1 MCLCWRSSPAEP
13 QAVPAP
19 FTGALGMAESCEPG
33 CPALPLPAPPSSRS
47 SAGGGGGHDDTLIP
61 QPGMAVFFL
70 PLWRISVF
78 PEPHYSKL
86 YSFVNPPSVLGKS
99 GELGEMRKGTALFLQ
114 GSCCSHT
121 ALNKFPGELGLGTV
135 HIQTKPVPAVSTSGS
150 PGVPSAPLDTLS
162 LRAQPFRPIL
172 SSCPLQAPL
181 CLLDLF

>member
-1 MCLCWRSSPAEP
+1 M
-13 QAVPAP
+13 
-19 FTGALGMAESCEPG
+19 
-33 CPALPLPAPPSSRS
+33 
-47 SAGGGGGHDDTLIP
+47 
-61 QPGMAVFFL
+61 FFL

-135 HIQTKPVPAVSTSGS
+135 YTYRQHPCLQSPLPVAPVFLLPPSTPCLLGHN
-150 PGVPSAPLDTLS
+150 PFGPSCLLALYK
-162 LRAQPFRPIL
+162 
-172 SSCPLQAPL
+172 PL
-181 CLLDLF
+181 CAF